1 MASGFGKANPKPK
14 VSERTK
20 RRQEASKEMDKRRSS
35 GDPEF
40 EVHIRIKG
48 KKQWYPVGVVA
59 VKRSADI
66 DRAIFASEDDLL
78 QGAFRL
84 YPILR
89 KNRDSLE
96 YGHRVKAFKDEP
108 ITLAVPPKPG
118 VMGGVKAMADQ
129 VKNGVAGLFNRG

>member
-1 MASGFGKANPKPK
+1 MATGFGKVQPKPK

-20 RRQEASKEMDKRRSS
+20 RRQEASKEMDQRRAS

-66 DRAIFASEDDLL
+66 DRAIFASEEDLL
-78 QGAFRL
+78 QGAFRI

-89 KNRDSLE
+89 KNKTNLE
-96 YGHRVKAFKDEP
+96 YGYRLKAFKDEP
-108 ITLAVPPKPG
+108 ITLAEPPKPG
-118 VMGGVKAMADQ
+118 VAGGVQAIASQ
-129 VKNGVAGLFNRG
+129 VKNSVTGLFKR

>member
-1 MASGFGKANPKPK
+1 MATGFGKAQPKPK

-20 RRQEASKEMDKRRSS
+20 RRQSASQEMDKRRAS

-40 EVHIRIKG
+40 EVHIRIQG

-66 DRAIFASEDDLL
+66 DRAIFASEADLL

-89 KNRDSLE
+89 KNRDNLE
-96 YGHRVKAFKDEP
+96 YGYRVKAFKDEP

-118 VMGGVKAMADQ
+118 VADGVKAIANQ
-129 VKNGVAGLFNRG
+129 VKNSVTGWFKR

>member
-1 MASGFGKANPKPK
+1 MATGFGKAKPKPK
-14 VSERTK
+14 VSEKTK
-20 RRQEASKEMDKRRSS
+20 RRQEASQEMDQRRSS

-40 EVHIRIKG
+40 EVHIRIKD

-66 DRAIFASEDDLL
+66 DRAIFSSEEDLL

-89 KNRDSLE
+89 KNKANLE
-96 YGHRVKAFKDEP
+96 YGYRVKAFKDEP

-118 VMGGVKAMADQ
+118 VAEGVQAIANQ
-129 VKNGVAGLFNRG
+129 VKNGVAGLFKR

>member
-1 MASGFGKANPKPK
+1 MATGFGKVQPKPK

-40 EVHIRIKG
+40 EVHIRIKD

-59 VKRSADI
+59 VKRSVDI

-78 QGAFRL
+78 QGAFRI

-89 KNRDSLE
+89 KNRDNLE
-96 YGHRVKAFKDEP
+96 YGYRVKAFKDEP
-108 ITLAVPPKPG
+108 ITVAVPPRP
-118 VMGGVKAMADQ
+118 
-129 VKNGVAGLFNRG
+129 GVAGGVQAVANQLKNSVTGLFKR

>member
-1 MASGFGKANPKPK
+1 MASGFGKAKPKPK

-20 RRQEASKEMDKRRSS
+20 RRKEASQEMDKRRAS

-40 EVHIRIKG
+40 EVHIRIKD

-66 DRAIFASEDDLL
+66 NKAIFASEEDLL
-78 QGAFRL
+78 QGAFRI

-89 KNRDSLE
+89 KNKTNLE
-96 YGHRVKAFKDEP
+96 YGYRVKEFKDEP
-108 ITLAVPPKPG
+108 VTVAVPPKPG
-118 VMGGVKAMADQ
+118 VAEGVQAIANQ
-129 VKNGVAGLFNRG
+129 VKNSVAGLFKR

>member
-1 MASGFGKANPKPK
+1 MAAGFGKVKPKPK

-20 RRQEASKEMDKRRSS
+20 RRKEASQEMDQRRAS

-40 EVHIRIKG
+40 EVHIRIKD

-59 VKRSADI
+59 VKRSVDI

-78 QGAFRL
+78 QGAFRI

-89 KNRDSLE
+89 KNRDNLD
-96 YGHRVKAFKDEP
+96 YGYRVKEFKDEP
-108 ITLAVPPKPG
+108 IRVAVPPKPTVVDG
-118 VMGGVKAMADQ
+118 VQAVANQM
-129 VKNGVAGLFNRG
+129 KNRVAGLFKR

>member
-1 MASGFGKANPKPK
+1 MATGFGKVQPKPK

-20 RRQEASKEMDKRRSS
+20 RRQEASKEMDQRRAS

-59 VKRSADI
+59 VKRSVDI
-66 DRAIFASEDDLL
+66 DRAIFASEEDLL
-78 QGAFRL
+78 QGAFRI

-89 KNRDSLE
+89 KNKTNLE
-96 YGHRVKAFKDEP
+96 YGYRLKAFKDEP
-108 ITLAVPPKPG
+108 ITVAEPPKPG
-118 VMGGVKAMADQ
+118 VAGGVQAIADQ
-129 VKNGVAGLFNRG
+129 VKSSFAGLFKR